1 VRLVITNHPGRWLQ
15 QCSPRRA
22 AAKTCDAC
30 GFCCS
35 LETWCCLSSV
45 AIAET
50 KQFGVSERPSV
61 RCSTQDEPATLLSP
75 LRIVLVNLSLL
86 SHRGLLFARHRQSAL
101 PLQAALFV
109 GTLALPTGDTGRW
122 SRRAK

>member
-1 VRLVITNHPGRWLQ
+1 LGSRTILAVGSNNARRGEQQRKRATPVVFVVHLKHGAVCRLLQLQKQNNLVFRSVR
-15 QCSPRRA
+15 C
-22 AAKTCDAC
+22 C
-30 GFCCS
+30 G
-35 LETWCCLSSV
+35 
-45 AIAET
+45 
-50 KQFGVSERPSV
+50 